1 LRATNK
7 LKFLVAMKKLFI
19 LLALLFP
26 CLLLA
31 QNSPAPTAGQLI
43 ETIIKNTGAAT
54 DPKTVDVIKEG
65 NAETPVTGI
74 VTCMFATMDVLKK
87 AVERKCNLI
96 IVHEP
101 IYYNH
106 LDKTEKFQ
114 NDSVFLTKK
123 KYINDHNLVI
133 WRFHDYIHRIQPDGV
148 ITGMAEKLGWEK
160 NRSVSNPYFFSFSQ
174 IKFKEL
180 LDNIKKA
187 FPENTINVVGD
198 ASLKLSGVML
208 VPGASGTDMQILA
221 LRDKN
226 VQVVVAGEVPQWE
239 TYEYVRDAVAQGK
252 KKAIVFI
259 GHINSEES
267 GMKFAADW
275 LKKFVKVPVY
285 FEECHS
291 SYWTY

>member
-1 LRATNK
+1 
-7 LKFLVAMKKLFI
+7 MKKLLSLF
-19 LLALLFP
+19 ALLLP
-26 CLLLA
+26 SLLLA
-31 QNSPAPTAGQLI
+31 QNDSPITAGQII
-43 ETIIKNTGAAT
+43 ETAIKNTGAA
-54 DPKTVDVIKEG
+54 PVSNTVDIIKEG

-74 VTCMFATMDVLKK
+74 VTCMFATMEVLKK
-87 AVERKCNLI
+87 AVDKKCNLV

-148 ITGMAEKLGWEK
+148 VTGMTEKLGWEK
-160 NRSVSNPYFFSFSQ
+160 NRSTTNPYSFSFPQ
-174 IKFKEL
+174 ITLHEL

-198 ASLKLSGVML
+198 ASMKVSGVML

-221 LRDKN
+221 LKDKN

-239 TYEYVRDAVAQGK
+239 TYEYVRDAVSQGK

-267 GMKFAADW
+267 GMKFCADW
-275 LKKFVKVPVY
+275 LKKFVKIPVY